1 MCVISVI
8 IIRCNRSLAFFFLS
22 PYFQKSIQ
30 SPSRHRIVA
39 IATHLKVKLNFSKII
54 SYIALWVIVAT
65 VIKILVN
72 QLTLC
77 RNCYRERNTV
87 NKKMINEN
95 DSLGD
100 LNSSKVVINNEK
112 SKDDPMLNDDIT
124 NDKNIIEFIKDNM
137 MKEKLWNV
145 EMRDLLESQI
155 NYLKTEIIAKNNII
169 EQLICELSYRNRIGN
184 KSDN

>member
-1 MCVISVI
+1 MT
-8 IIRCNRSLAFFFLS
+8 FFFLS

-54 SYIALWVIVAT
+54 SYIALWAIVAT

-72 QLTLC
+72 QQKVH
-77 RNCYRERNTV
+77 YVAIVIENTV

-95 DSLGD
+95 DKLGD

-112 SKDDPMLNDDIT
+112 SKDDPILNDDIT
-124 NDKNIIEFIKDNM
+124 DDKNIIEFIKDNM

-169 EQLICELSYRNRIGN
+169 EQPICELSYRNRIGN

>member
-1 MCVISVI
+1 MHCIMGNC
-8 IIRCNRSLAFFFLS
+8 RNCNKNLS
-22 PYFQKSIQ
+22 KS
-30 SPSRHRIVA
+30 
-39 IATHLKVKLNFSKII
+39 TKG
-54 SYIALWVIVAT
+54 
-65 VIKILVN
+65 
-72 QLTLC
+72 TLC

-87 NKKMINEN
+87 NKKMINKN
-95 DSLGD
+95 DNLGD

-112 SKDDPMLNDDIT
+112 SNDDPILNDDIT

-169 EQLICELSYRNRIGN
+169 EQLTCELSYRNRIGN
-184 KSDN
+184 KSENSVINTTLNNTNSVDVTSQIVKRHIGTASRKRPKPDAMATSR